1 MTSRRAITIKEAA
14 FTEMERAYLKASA
27 GGRLPAK
34 ARQIMYAA
42 RGKIQELTGKPLN
55 DQYFTQTLLPDYMA
69 EHPSKTSTW
78 RVVFDARGHLTE
90 PHTKRSVPLG
100 TIDVG
105 NYLSSLNEPQ
115 WLDPA
120 ATMPAIRTCG
130 PSGRYGAL
138 LFVEKEGFDEL
149 FAEVRLGERYDT
161 AIMSTKGVSV
171 TAARRLVDH
180 ICARYQVPLFVL
192 HDFDRSGFIILRTLR
207 ESTRRYY
214 FRHCIDVIDLGLRLE
229 DVEACGLESEDAFY
243 REHPDSVRRGLTMA
257 GATKA
262 EIDFL
267 LHNRVELNAFA
278 SDEAHRVDRR
288 EARGKWC
295 PQGDPRPGDARRG
308 VSTAAAV
315 GVPEGT
321 VRRAAGAFPPAYC
334 DPRRLPG
341 LAWACGAAATGKAG
355 AVVE

>member
-1 MTSRRAITIKEAA
+1 MRVERIDFDAA
-14 FTEMERAYLKASA
+14 K
-27 GGRLPAK
+27 
-34 ARQIMYAA
+34 
-42 RGKIQELTGKPLN
+42 
-55 DQYFTQTLLPDYMA
+55 LLPDYMA

-90 PHTKRSVPLG
+90 PHTKRRVPLG
-100 TIDVG
+100 TMEVD
-105 NYLSSLNEPQ
+105 NYMSSLNEPQ

-120 ATMPAIRTCG
+120 ATMPAIKTSG

-149 FAEVRLGERYDT
+149 FAEVRLGERYDI

-171 TAARRLVDH
+171 TAARRLVDN
-180 ICARYQVPLFVL
+180 ICARYGIPLFVL

-229 DVEACGLESEDAFY
+229 DVDACGLESEGAFY

-278 SDEAHRVDRR
+278 SDELVAWIEGKLEEHGVQKVIPDQEVLAEAYRR
-288 EARGKWC
+288 QRQSAYLEEHFSELLERSLQHIESLEAF
-295 PQGDPRPGDARRG
+295 PDLQGHVARLLEDQPEL
-308 VSTAAAV
+308 SWDAAV
-315 GVPEGT
+315 AEIVNGDD
-321 VRRAAGAFPPAYC
+321 A
-334 DPRRLPG
+334 
-341 LAWACGAAATGKAG
+341 
-355 AVVE
+355 